1 MIINSPVGRFPYEID
16 AVTFASGAIR
26 VEGSMGTWPASL
38 EIEPAELPRLAGRL
52 LGTRGI
58 AALGGTAAL
67 AFAVG
72 VRAARR

>member
-16 AVTFASGAIR
+16 AVSFSSGTIR

-38 EIEPAELPRLAGRL
+38 EIEPAELPRLAGRV
-52 LGTRGI
+52 LGARGA
-58 AALGGTAAL
+58 AALGCGAAL
-67 AFAVG
+67 ALAFG